1 MWRDYVP
8 MLKLYHNLC
17 IDEWISRGFK
27 NTMKHEDITEP
38 LIHPNWWGDKK
49 FHDSHKS
56 NLLRKDPEFYSQ
68 FGWNLNPLD
77 PYVWMDENGNFKDEM
92 QALICANVLD
102 LLNVFDK
109 QGHSGSSAPYAINMF
124 RRLVNFKAITP
135 LTGEDWEWHDTG
147 HNYQNKRASHVFKD
161 YDGNCYDIDGKV
173 FWEWAMPY
181 EGRDPQEP
189 FKSYYTSRESRVPV
203 TFPYVVPDKPI
214 YEYRHSDADPQQP
227 SQNEEGF
234 L

>member
-1 MWRDYVP
+1 MS
-8 MLKLYHNLC
+8 KLNEHARM
-17 IDEWISRGFK
+17 EFK
-27 NTMKHEDITEP
+27 AA
-38 LIHPNWWGDKK
+38 
-49 FHDSHKS
+49 
-56 NLLRKDPEFYSQ
+56 
-68 FGWNLNPLD
+68 GWLD
-77 PYVWMDENGNFKDEM
+77 DTGAYKDEM
-92 QALICANVLD
+92 QGMICEHVLKM
-102 LLNVFDK
+102 LQVFSDE
-109 QGHSGSSAPYAINMF
+109 GHSGVSAPYAIKVFSRLAMF
-124 RRLVNFKAITP
+124 EPLAP

-173 FWEWAMPY
+173 FWEWNKF
-181 EGRDPQEP
+181 EGEP
-189 FKSYYTSRESRVPV
+189 FKSYYTCRESRVPV